1 MNNNSRSADRIDRR
15 GLSLLEVII
24 ALAILGLGLATIG
37 ELIRIGTDS
46 AKRARQ
52 QTTAQ
57 LLCQNKLEEIRAG
70 ILPPESIG
78 PLNFEIYETDQP
90 WMYTIE
96 RQQFDAEGL
105 LQITVTV
112 EEVTTAIRPMRFF
125 LTTWMIDPE
134 LELLQQQAADQAA
147 AAAGG

>member
-1 MNNNSRSADRIDRR
+1 MNNTIRSADRIHRR

-57 LLCQNKLEEIRAG
+57 LLCQGRDAAEQAIDDRASAVEFGEDGVG
-70 ILPPESIG
+70 IDDEGIDLLAASGEYPGHP
-78 PLNFEIYETDQP
+78 FRC
-90 WMYTIE
+90 
-96 RQQFDAEGL
+96 RQQ
-105 LQITVTV
+105 
-112 EEVTTAIRPMRFF
+112 
-125 LTTWMIDPE
+125 
-134 LELLQQQAADQAA
+134 
-147 AAAGG
+147 

>member
-1 MNNNSRSADRIDRR
+1 MNNTIRSADRIHRR

-70 ILPPESIG
+70 ILAPESIG